1 MTTKFLPTTRE
12 IRECFVEEI
21 TALGGTVSD
30 QYDDDHRLF
39 LRSTLP
45 RVLEARPRDRMQGGV
60 ALRVAD
66 CQVLVHPYV
75 FRQVCSNGAIFAQ
88 TIKTQRLQRV
98 QDDAPIFDVEKVLD
112 ELREM
117 VQACAAEEVF
127 EMAAEQIRS
136 ATEAQADHILTLMPL
151 LARMSPDVVVQ
162 VLGDIESRFQAEGD
176 RTLFG
181 VMNAVTSR
189 ARDTRDPELR
199 WQLEELGGGVP
210 ALVKL
215 PSKFRGAVVRELMR
229 A

>member
-1 MTTKFLPTTRE
+1 MTSTFRPATRE

-30 QYDDDHRLF
+30 RYDDNHRLY

-45 RVLEARPRDRMQGGV
+45 KVLEVRPKDRMQGGV

-88 TIKTQRLQRV
+88 AIKTQRLQRV
-98 QDDAPIFDVEKVLD
+98 RDDAPIFEVEKVLD

-127 EMAAEQIRS
+127 ETTAEQIRS

-151 LARMSPDVVVQ
+151 LARMSADVIGQ
-162 VLGDIESRFQAEGD
+162 ILGDIESRFQAEGD

-181 VMNAVTSR
+181 LMNAVTSR
-189 ARDTRDPELR
+189 ARDTHNPELR

-210 ALVKL
+210 ALVEL
-215 PSKFRGAVVRELMR
+215 PSKSRDAAVRELMR